1 MPGTPLVVLEP
12 VVSAQGKI
20 GVYGQWLNVREPG
33 GQSGYV
39 AAWYIQ
45 H

>member
-1 MPGTPLVVLEP
+1 MPGTVLTVLEP
-12 VVSAQGKI
+12 VVSAQAKI

-33 GQSGYV
+33 GQTGYV

-45 H
+45 R